1 VSISTITAAT
11 AAGLGDSG
19 TLINSTLHYL
29 DGGRIQ
35 LIAST
40 IYDKAGKRQTLIR
53 PFVGAVD
60 LADAAKKMAADW
72 AAGSLDGVVT

>member
-1 VSISTITAAT
+1 MSIATITAAT
-11 AAGLGDSG
+11 AVGLGDSG

-40 IYDKAGKRQTLIR
+40 VFDRAGKRQTLIR
-53 PFVGAVD
+53 PFSGPVD
-60 LADAAKKMAADW
+60 LAEAAKTMAQDW
-72 AAGSLDGVVT
+72 VSGSLKGVET